1 MPPQCGLELRSE
13 LECAVCEHCQFR
25 GDHRPF
31 GLSLADVSVEA
42 VMAGWHGTAYGPGK
56 KPQRT
61 SKKAAEKR
69 HDMAVTNVWY
79 CSLLDGQNGISSLG
93 HHLDH
98 HQSGVT
104 SAAVAAAAAASV
116 VVVAAAA
123 VSKLVLY

>member
-1 MPPQCGLELRSE
+1 
-13 LECAVCEHCQFR
+13 
-25 GDHRPF
+25 
-31 GLSLADVSVEA
+31 
-42 VMAGWHGTAYGPGK
+42 MAGWHGTAYGPGK

-93 HHLDH
+93 HHVDH